1 MRFYAQVTTI
11 LTIRKQA
18 TQNYRVSIY
27 ICRFKPC
34 TQNCHNIT
42 PRLGIT
48 NALTEVEAFLKKA
61 PIFIFAFTV
70 PDLPF
75 EEELL
80 RNPHSL
86 KSWLRYIES
95 REDAPPRTIN
105 LLYERALRELPGS
118 YKLWYKY
125 LTVKR
130 EQVILELI
138 QRSMTQ
144 FK

>member
-1 MRFYAQVTTI
+1 M
-11 LTIRKQA
+11 
-18 TQNYRVSIY
+18 
-27 ICRFKPC
+27 
-34 TQNCHNIT
+34 
-42 PRLGIT
+42 GII
-48 NALTEVEAFLKKA
+48 NALTEIEMFFNFKKA
-61 PIFIFAFTV
+61 PIFIFVFIV
-70 PDLPF
+70 LDLPF

-95 REDAPPRTIN
+95 REDAAPRTIN

-130 EQVILELI
+130 EQVILEL
-138 QRSMTQ
+138 MHKKYDL
-144 FK
+144 F